1 MRGSDQPPGCLDS
14 RISLARWRV
23 MISRY
28 GRRSGC
34 VSKGRLWFARWVCA
48 AVLHDVVPAQNFEE
62 VPNIR
67 SYRLDI
73 SAVCLGHL
81 IDDLRSITSFIEQ
94 IKNL

>member
-1 MRGSDQPPGCLDS
+1 M
-14 RISLARWRV
+14 
-23 MISRY
+23 
-28 GRRSGC
+28 
-34 VSKGRLWFARWVCA
+34 
-48 AVLHDVVPAQNFEE
+48 PAQNFEE